1 MKQILHI
8 ISSPRGEDSNSI
20 KLSNAIIEKLKVQY
34 PGSRIE
40 TLDLSKNEA
49 PHLNAEHIGAFYTP
63 AEYLTDANHKAA
75 AYSNSAIDQLNAT
88 DIIVIGVPLYNFSI
102 PSTLKAWI
110 DQITRAGKTFKY
122 DENGAE
128 GLIKGKKVY
137 LAISTGAIYSEGPWQ
152 AADLA
157 TPYLKT
163 ILSFLGISDITVFRA
178 EGLNIPGIKENAL
191 ETAISHIKITA

>member
-8 ISSPRGEDSNSI
+8 ISSPRGQESNSI
-20 KLSNAIIEKLKVQY
+20 KLSNAIIGKLQTQY
-34 PGSRIE
+34 PGAVVE
-40 TLDLSKNEA
+40 KLDLSGNEA
-49 PHLNAEHIGAFYTP
+49 PHLNAAHINAFYTP
-63 AEYLTDANHKAA
+63 AEYQTSEHQTAAN
-75 AYSNSAIDQLNAT
+75 YSDNAIAQLQAS
-88 DIIVIGVPLYNFSI
+88 DIIVIGAPLYNFSI

-110 DQITRAGKTFKY
+110 DQISRAGKTFRY

-163 ILSFLGISDITVFRA
+163 ILSFLGMSDITVFRA
-178 EGLNIPGIKENAL
+178 EGLNIPGIKEKAL
-191 ETAISHIKITA
+191 ETAIGNIKIQA